1 MPIKKCTINGKSGW
15 KYGDVGTCYTGPD
28 GKRKAVAQAIAI
40 VSSNPKDIVNLDS
53 NKVSVDYDDTAST
66 AKGKELL
73 KRLLREGKSVY
84 IISARSSKFPIVDDL
99 KDLIPESRVY
109 ATGSNEAKVK
119 KAESLNIGTHY
130 DNNKSVIDKIREAG
144 IKGILFNG

>member
-1 MPIKKCTINGKSGW
+1 MPIKKCIINGKSGW
-15 KYGDVGTCYTGPD
+15 KYGDVGTCYTGPN
-28 GKRKAVAQAIAI
+28 GKKKAIAQAIAI
-40 VSSNPKDIVNLDS
+40 VSSNPKDIVNLDA

-73 KRLLREGKSVY
+73 KRLLSEGKTVY

-99 KDLIPESRVY
+99 KDLIPESRIY

-119 KAESLNIGTHY
+119 KAQDLNIGTHY
-130 DNNKSVIDKIREAG
+130 DNRKDVVDKMNEVN

>member
-1 MPIKKCTINGKSGW
+1 MPIKKCTVNGKSGW

-40 VSSNPKDIVNLDS
+40 VSSNPKDIVNLDA

-84 IISARSSKFPIVDDL
+84 IISARSSKFPIVDAL
-99 KDLIPESRVY
+99 KDIISADMIY